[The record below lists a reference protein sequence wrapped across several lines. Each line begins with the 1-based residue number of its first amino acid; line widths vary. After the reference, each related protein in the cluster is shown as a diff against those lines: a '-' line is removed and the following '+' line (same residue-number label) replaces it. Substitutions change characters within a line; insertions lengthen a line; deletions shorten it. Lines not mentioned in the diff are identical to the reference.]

1 MMQQTTLTAKRAQR
15 QSDRMSERG
24 AETATGRVYSY
35 TRFSTPGQAKGDS
48 LRRQTKEAADWA
60 AARGMTLDTEL
71 TFHDAGLSAWTGEN
85 EGGQLGVFRE
95 AVKTGLV
102 PRGSVLAVESFD
114 RLSRQGIRKTQRL
127 VEDIIELG
135 VTIVTTKDGK
145 VYDAE
150 TLDDPLAAIMLILTA
165 QRAREE
171 SDMKSRRVAA
181 AWANKRANAATNVLT
196 KNGPSWLT
204 LSEDRKTWT
213 VDERK
218 ADAVRRVYA
227 LATEGHGPTAIAT
240 RLNKEGATRLD
251 NNSMGTAT
259 MWRPVTVE
267 WLLGYSAVVG
277 TLTLNARDVTARET
291 VEGYFPAVVDV
302 ETYATVQAM
311 RTGSK
316 LARGRHAVDQTVRN
330 VLAGLGRCPLC
341 GHVMTRVTQGQRSA
355 GGEYVYLV
363 CDGARLKS
371 GCSHKSVRLRDVET
385 ALVMHVEE
393 LTGHAEIA
401 AGGPVLADLAEI
413 ETHISVTEDEL
424 GNLLDALAREPS
436 PAIRERVREIEDTLD
451 EMRTRAGELAA
462 DAAVSTGPMVMARL
476 EKLRVAL
483 TTVPMDIAVANAA
496 FRACARKVVVDYRT
510 GHLVVHWVHGGTTE
524 IMFAWPVA
532 ERAKRRRKTA

>member
-1 MMQQTTLTAKRAQR
+1 MMQQPTLTAKRAQR
-15 QSDRMSERG
+15 HSDRMSD
-24 AETATGRVYSY
+24 TATGRVYSY
-35 TRFSTPGQAKGDS
+35 TRFSTPAQSKGDS
-48 LRRQTKEAADWA
+48 LRRQTKAAQDWA
-60 AARGMTLDTEL
+60 AAHGLTLDDTL

-85 EGGQLGVFRE
+85 EGGQLGAFRE
-95 AVKTGLV
+95 AVKAGVV

-114 RLSRQGIRKTQRL
+114 RLSRQGIRKTRQV
-127 VEDIIELG
+127 VEDIIDLG
-135 VTIVTTKDGK
+135 VSVVTLTDGK
-145 VYDAE
+145 LYDAAA
-150 TLDDPLAAIMLILTA
+150 LDDPMASIMIILTA
-165 QRAREE
+165 TRAREE

-181 AWANKRANAATNVLT
+181 AWANKRANAATSVLT

-213 VDERK
+213 VDQRK
-218 ADAVRRVYA
+218 ADAVRRVYV
-227 LATEGHGPTAIAT
+227 LAMEGHGPTAIAT

-277 TLTLNARDVTARET
+277 TLTLNARDATARET
-291 VEGYFPAVVDV
+291 VEDYFPAVVDV

-371 GCSHKSVRLRDVET
+371 GCSHKSVRLRNVET
-385 ALVMHVEE
+385 ALVMQVEK

-401 AGGPVLADLAEI
+401 AGGPILADLAEI

-436 PAIRERVREIEDTLD
+436 SAIRERVRETEDALD
-451 EMRTRAGELAA
+451 EMRARAGELAA

-510 GHLVVHWVHGGTTE
+510 GHLIVHWVHGGETE